1 MRRSIE
7 RREYERTEIANLQV
21 AAPKSKVPF
30 NIFKDPYFLDMFNL
44 PKVYA
49 ENDLEDA
56 ILRELERFI
65 LELGKGFTFVERQKR
80 MIIDGED
87 HHLDLLFF
95 HRGLKRLVAVDLK
108 LRKFRAQDK
117 GQMELYL
124 KWLSRYDRR
133 EDEGEPVGLL
143 LCAEGNREQVELL
156 EVHRD
161 GIMVAEY
168 WTELP
173 PKQLLQQK
181 VHEIVV
187 ETREIFERNKQL
199 KH

>member
-1 MRRSIE
+1 
-7 RREYERTEIANLQV
+7 
-21 AAPKSKVPF
+21 
-30 NIFKDPYFLDMFNL
+30 MFNL
-44 PKVYA
+44 AKGYA

-56 ILRELERFI
+56 VLRELERFI

-80 MIIDGED
+80 MIIDEED

-108 LRKFRAQDK
+108 LRKFKAQDK

-124 KWLSRYDRR
+124 KWLNRYDRQ
-133 EDEGEPVGLL
+133 EGEGEPIGLL
-143 LCAEGNREQVELL
+143 LCSEGNREQIELL
-156 EVHRD
+156 EMHRD

-173 PKQLLQQK
+173 SKQLLEQK
-181 VHEIVV
+181 IHEIII
-187 ETREIFERNKQL
+187 EAREIFERNKQL
-199 KH
+199 K